1 MLIYINSI
9 KILCMWR
16 QKRNSVI
23 KKSQDIAI
31 LLMTSLGRK
40 I

>member
-1 MLIYINSI
+1 MLIYINSQ
-9 KILCMWR
+9 KNLCMWR
-16 QKRNSVI
+16 QNRNNAI
-23 KKSQDIAI
+23 KKCLDIAI